1 MENIVTSTP
10 LGEGIGL
17 EVAFV
22 CAGRMVDA
30 VAEAQLLAPAG
41 GRRGNELFANFQGC
55 YNTPS
60 WNTHTHT
67 PKPTSVTQQA
77 ICQSGRGRGL
87 PSLVGNLGTG
97 PPFVRDIC

>member
-1 MENIVTSTP
+1 MENIVSSAP

-30 VAEAQLLAPAG
+30 VAEAQLLVQLEVEDVETSCLLIFKVVTTHPAG
-41 GRRGNELFANFQGC
+41 I
-55 YNTPS
+55 
-60 WNTHTHT
+60 HT
-67 PKPTSVTQQA
+67 PKPTLTQQA
-77 ICQSGRGRGL
+77 RRGRGL
-87 PSLVGNLGTG
+87 PILVGNLGTG

>member
-60 WNTHTHT
+60 WNTHTKTHECY
-67 PKPTSVTQQA
+67 PT
-77 ICQSGRGRGL
+77 GYL
-87 PSLVGNLGTG
+87 PIREG
-97 PPFVRDIC
+97 